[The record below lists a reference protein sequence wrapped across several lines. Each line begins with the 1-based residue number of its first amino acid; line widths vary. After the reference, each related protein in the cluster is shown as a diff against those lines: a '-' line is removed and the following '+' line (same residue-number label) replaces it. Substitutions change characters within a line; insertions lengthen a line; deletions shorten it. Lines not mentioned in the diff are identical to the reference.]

1 MSQLTNDIDRVSL
14 SSLSRSWGAVI
25 QRVEGGE
32 AITLTRRG
40 VPVAVITPVEGPT
53 ASPTQAREDSTPYLT
68 KPVGRAPDTAL
79 MRLIGGGAGRSV
91 LALFIQNPDSRLHQ
105 REVARRAGV
114 GLRSA
119 QLALEHL
126 VELGILMSERDGN
139 RLYFRAQ
146 RTERFDE
153 LRALLNKELGIG
165 EVIIRH
171 LKGLSKPVDWAFIFG
186 STATG
191 EDTVTSDIDLV
202 VVTEADGAE
211 LASAVAQAG
220 RKLGREIDVTSYR
233 RHQYLA
239 RIEEGNHFLTH
250 VLANPRI
257 DLIGGRLDVA

>member
-1 MSQLTNDIDRVSL
+1 M
-14 SSLSRSWGAVI
+14 
-25 QRVEGGE
+25 QRVESGE
-32 AITLTRRG
+32 TVTLTRRG
-40 VPVAVITPVEGPT
+40 VPVAVIAPMNGSA
-53 ASPTQAREDSTPYLT
+53 ASPADVREDSTPYLA

-91 LALFIQNPDSRLHQ
+91 LALFLQDPSARLHQ
-105 REVARRAGV
+105 REVARRADV

-126 VELGILMSERDGN
+126 IELGILTSERDGN
-139 RLYFRAQ
+139 RLYYRAQ

-153 LRALLNKELGIG
+153 LREVLQKELGIG

-171 LKGLSKPVDWAFIFG
+171 LAGLSGPVDWAFIFG

-191 EDTVTSDIDLV
+191 DDTVTSDIDLL
-202 VVTEADGAE
+202 VVTDADRVQ

-220 RKLGREIDVTSYR
+220 RELGREIDLSPYR

-239 RIEEGNHFLTH
+239 RIEAGNHFLTS
-250 VLANPRI
+250 VLDQPRI
-257 DLIGGRLDVA
+257 DLIGGPPNDA